1 MERNSRRPSEVD
13 KLQRGL
19 ECITKSVEGSKIRIY
34 FQRKKC
40 KQKWCGYFQK
50 VITIIW
56 KKKNEKYALKSVQF
70 LMPRFMEAQLSVVL
84 AIKN

>member
-1 MERNSRRPSEVD
+1 MERNSRRSSEVD

-19 ECITKSVEGSKIRIY
+19 ECVTKSVDVSKIRIY

-56 KKKNEKYALKSVQF
+56 KKKMRNMHSNLYNSLCLGSWKPKFQ
-70 LMPRFMEAQLSVVL
+70 
-84 AIKN
+84 